1 MSATF
6 RLEKKK
12 ASQQNLRRLM
22 QEQRQSR
29 SDETTKKIESAF
41 AKYENGI
48 LVCTLCNSVVKS
60 EKVWQVHI
68 NAKQH
73 KEKLAEAKELKAK
86 ITSQGKKEDP
96 VERLQKLQGLKRSIE
111 EMRSELPDKKLKGI
125 LKNSST
131 VPSISN
137 PPVEAAVTSENE
149 QQAKATSSIPDDFF
163 DTKPNAAQTEE
174 EAVVV
179 AAAEKESDDTLPEG
193 FFDDPVKDAKI
204 RNQEYKDPVEEE
216 WEKFKKE
223 IKEAEAESKVI
234 INEDHEE
241 ATVVRQLDE
250 IDEQIRNWSR

>member
-12 ASQQNLRRLM
+12 PSQHELRRLM

-29 SDETTKKIESAF
+29 NNETVKKIDSAF
-41 AKYENGI
+41 AKYVNGQ
-48 LVCTLCNSVVKS
+48 LMCSLCDSIVKS

-73 KEKLAEAKELKAK
+73 REKLAQAKELKAK
-86 ITSQGKKEDP
+86 IESQNNEKKVDP
-96 VERLQKLQGLKRSIE
+96 AIDRIQGLKRSIE
-111 EMRSELPDKKLKGI
+111 DMRSELPDKKIKGI

-131 VPSISN
+131 PITSTIAKTNITVISEEK
-137 PPVEAAVTSENE
+137 P
-149 QQAKATSSIPDDFF
+149 TSSIPDDFF
-163 DTKPNAAQTEE
+163 DSKNSNPP
-174 EAVVV
+174 
-179 AAAEKESDDTLPEG
+179 EKEKPVVEEKPSDDPLPEG
-193 FFDDPVKDAKI
+193 FFDDPIKDAKI

-216 WEKFKKE
+216 WERFQKE
-223 IKEAEAESKVI
+223 IKDAEAESKVI

-241 ATVVRQLDE
+241 ATVERQLDE